1 MTGEE
6 IILEETDQEI
16 ESALEI
22 GMIDAGVGIEIF
34 DLGEKTRGIE
44 IACPEM
50 VLLTQGA
57 SVEEKIVLNV
67 SARRILGRPLM
78 R

>member
-16 ESALEI
+16 ESAPEI

-44 IACPEM
+44 IARPEM